1 MWGYPWLTYLVIA
14 AIVVVIAS
22 MAFVDDVRS
31 QLWWSLGSLA
41 VVLGAYFARS
51 RFGGQQ
57 APTERS
63 SRFAREEEPART
75 SAG

>member
-14 AIVVVIAS
+14 AIVVVIGS

-41 VVLGAYFARS
+41 VVLGAYALRARVGGDHAPRQG
-51 RFGGQQ
+51 RFTREKEP
-57 APTERS
+57 APTV
-63 SRFAREEEPART
+63 
-75 SAG
+75 